1 MSNEK
6 DARWIVGYFD
16 GRENILENAFIYDS
30 REKAMQEFSF
40 DPEKDS
46 DFVVSNTVFLAKIVK
61 RQEIQRINKMVVT
74 TVDIEKNKVCSLVE
88 YSVTDEGIVSGDLK
102 DEQE

>member
-1 MSNEK
+1 MK
-6 DARWIVGYFD
+6 
-16 GRENILENAFIYDS
+16 
-30 REKAMQEFSF
+30 EFAF
-40 DPEKDS
+40 DPEEDN
-46 DFVVSNTVFLAKIVK
+46 DFGGSKTVFLAKIVK

>member
-1 MSNEK
+1 MSDEK

-16 GRENILENAFIYDS
+16 GRENILENAFLYDS
-30 REKAMQEFSF
+30 RENAMKEFAF
-40 DPEKDS
+40 DPEMDNDCGGSK
-46 DFVVSNTVFLAKIVK
+46 TVFLAKIVK

-88 YSVTDEGIVSGDLK
+88 YSVTDEGIVSEDLK
-102 DEQE
+102 DE